1 MMRGYLDRM
10 MRPRDLVLQ
19 FHRVSERANPS
30 GVIGILTTSQALKP
44 GDLELVRSLDVRELV
59 DGQIVKIPRQTRS

>member
-19 FHRVSERANPS
+19 FHRVSDPANLT
-30 GVIGILTTSQALKP
+30 GVTGILTTSQPLRP
-44 GDLELVRSLDVRELV
+44 GDLERVRSLDARKLV
-59 DGQIVKIPRQTRS
+59 DGQVVKIPRVG